1 MDQSVPTPAIPAT
14 QLPLSVNQEA
24 MWVTW
29 QLAPARWEHTV
40 SLALVVDGEL
50 ELPRLRRAVAQL
62 MRRHPELRSRV
73 ARGAEGMMCL
83 DWSGTTEETVPVT
96 VREVDTTRTAALA
109 AARVPFDLAA
119 GPLSRVELLT
129 GPDWTVLL
137 IAVHHITV
145 DGTSVTVLL
154 DELRRAYAGEQL
166 APPDDLTPLIE
177 HARRSRAA
185 ADGASGEPLRSYW
198 REALAELPAP
208 RLLPDA
214 TDPADA
220 MDAADAADGA
230 EEASKWPVPVEPE
243 LAERVRELAVELGVS
258 TFTVLLGAFFVTLHH
273 HTGSADLI
281 VSTPYHGR
289 PDAELKGRVGYF
301 VNTLPL
307 RQRIR
312 PEDSYADLLREL
324 RATIRAG
331 LRHGALPLPAILR
344 SANLLGPARR
354 EQNRQVVFRH
364 WNTLAE
370 DGFDVSAF
378 ELVGDGTRCSVS
390 MLDPTTVTNFRLT
403 VLMTEGSGGLRMHWM
418 NSDGS
423 VDRTTTDT
431 LARDYLTVI
440 ADLVA
445 APNRTLAE
453 ALALLPAV
461 SHPGVAPALAAPADP
476 EQLATVTVAAATIAE
491 VGAIWTE
498 VLRVPDLLPADSFF
512 ELGGHSLIAAT
523 LLARINERL
532 GVEISIR
539 DLFSH
544 PRLVDIAGLVD
555 RQRGA
560 APLVT
565 VVEPAQGEDE
575 SGSEG
580 EEWGEVFPAA
590 GFQEGIWLAQ
600 RLDPK
605 HARYHIPL
613 TWRVDGELDPER
625 LRAALALLVTRH
637 EILRTRFVDH
647 DGRLFQEVGPAWEPE
662 VEEVESSTTTAAE
675 QRKWLRGWCDGAAD
689 RFDAAA
695 GRLLAAGLFTLPSG
709 ERLLALCVH
718 HLVLD
723 GESVP
728 LLLRELTSCYQ
739 QAGEDRAQPAEPVQ
753 RRQYRELVRAQQV
766 GAGRVQ
772 ATADLAY
779 WADQLAGAPSTL
791 GLNGAA
797 TLAPGSTALPLAS
810 DLAQRLLPV
819 QQHWRAS
826 QFMVKATA
834 LAAALHRWSG
844 QHDLTFGVPVANRA
858 GGAFDEVLGPC
869 LNTVVLRS
877 RCTPGTTLAELLRAT
892 RESAIEAFEHQSA
905 PFDEVVRRL
914 RPARS
919 AGRTP
924 YVDCM
929 LNNVSIA
936 DWSGTLG
943 AARLT
948 SLDHDLQDETTNKFG
963 LTVTFN
969 AREEGRLLGT
979 LAYRSGILAA
989 EAAGQLAAE
998 VAGLLNHFQQ
1008 LADQPVLSLDPTG
1021 STGPTGNTG
1030 PTGSTGPTKT
1040 TETS

>member
-29 QLAPARWEHTV
+29 QLAPAVWEHTI

-50 ELPRLRRAVAQL
+50 ELPRLRRAAAQL
-62 MRRHPELRSRV
+62 MRRHPELRARV
-73 ARGAEGMMCL
+73 ARDAEGMMCL

-109 AARVPFDLAA
+109 ASRVPFDLAA

-137 IAVHHITV
+137 IAVHHITL
-145 DGTSVTVLL
+145 DGASVTVLL

-166 APPDDLTPLIE
+166 APQDDLAPLIE

-214 TDPADA
+214 TGS
-220 MDAADAADGA
+220 ADAANSAQDA
-230 EEASKWPVPVEPE
+230 AEASRWPAALAPE
-243 LAERVRELAVELGVS
+243 LTERVRELAVELGVS

-273 HTGSADLI
+273 HTGSTDLI

-289 PDAELKGRVGYF
+289 AGEELKGRVGYF

-312 PEDSYADLLREL
+312 PGDSYADLLREL
-324 RATIRAG
+324 RATIRTS

-378 ELVGDGTRCSVS
+378 ELVGDRTRCSVS

-403 VLMTEGSGGLRMHWM
+403 VLLTEGSAGLRMHWM

-423 VDRTTTDT
+423 VDHATTDA
-431 LARDYLTVI
+431 LARDYLTVV

-445 APNRTLAE
+445 TPGRTLAD
-453 ALALLPAV
+453 AVALLPAV
-461 SHPGVAPALAAPADP
+461 SRPGVVPAVAAPADP
-476 EQLATVTVAAATIAE
+476 DQVPTVTASAETVAE

-498 VLRVPDLLPADSFF
+498 VLRVPDLLPEDSFF

-539 DLFSH
+539 ELFSH
-544 PRLVDIAGLVD
+544 PRLVDIAELVD

-560 APLVT
+560 TPAAT
-565 VVEPAQGEDE
+565 VVEAPDG
-575 SGSEG
+575 EG

-600 RLDPK
+600 RLDPT

-613 TWRVDGELDPER
+613 TWRADGELAPQR
-625 LRAALALLVTRH
+625 LRAALALLVARH

-662 VEEVESSTTTAAE
+662 VDELESSTTTATE
-675 QRKWLRGWCDGAAD
+675 QRKWLRAWCDGATD
-689 RFDAAA
+689 RFDPAA

-709 ERLLALCVH
+709 ERLLALCIH

-728 LLLRELTSCYQ
+728 LLLRELADCYQ
-739 QAGEDRAQPAEPVQ
+739 QAGEHRAQPAEPPK

-766 GAGRVQ
+766 GAGRAR

-779 WADQLAGAPSTL
+779 WAGQLAGAPSTL
-791 GLNGAA
+791 GPSGVA
-797 TLAPGSTALPLAS
+797 TLPAGSTALPLAS
-810 DLAQRLLPV
+810 DLAERLLPV
-819 QQHWRAS
+819 QQHWQAS

-844 QHDLTFGVPVANRA
+844 QHDLTFGVPVADRA

-877 RCTPGTTLAELLRAT
+877 RCTADTTLAELLRAT
-892 RESAIEAFEHQSA
+892 RENVIEAFEHQSA

-929 LNNVSIA
+929 LNNVSIT
-936 DWSGTLG
+936 DWAATLG

-948 SLDHDLQDETTNKFG
+948 SLDHDMQDETSNKFG
-963 LTVTFN
+963 LTVTFS
-969 AREEGRLLGT
+969 AREEGLLGT

-989 EAAGQLAAE
+989 DAAGQLAAE
-998 VAGLLNHFQQ
+998 VAGLLNHFQL
-1008 LADQPVLSLDPTG
+1008 LADQPVLALAPTTG
-1021 STGPTGNTG
+1021 PTATTGPTGT
-1030 PTGSTGPTKT
+1030 TGPTKT
-1040 TETS
+1040 TELS